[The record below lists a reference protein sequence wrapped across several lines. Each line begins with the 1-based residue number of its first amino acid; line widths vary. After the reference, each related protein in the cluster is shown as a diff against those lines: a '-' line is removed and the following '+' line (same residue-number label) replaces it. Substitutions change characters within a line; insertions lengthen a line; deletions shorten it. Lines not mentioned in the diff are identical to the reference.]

1 MFVFINCRSLISWKL
16 NDRHNYIHQL
26 PVINFAKTTWQ
37 AYCFSGDIVSHFLW
51 QKRNNGIFTT
61 FQREDTYISMVSRK
75 FSASSF
81 VNLNDRNIT
90 SKELLANT
98 FMETNSTNKY
108 ILTRSQKTYTRCK
121 RCSKLTKDAKTTT
134 IDNRRSKT
142 PKLRQLTLFWWCLQ
156 C

>member
-1 MFVFINCRSLISWKL
+1 MTGILFLR
-16 NDRHNYIHQL
+16 RHSQSFL
-26 PVINFAKTTWQ
+26 MAKTDQ
-37 AYCFSGDIVSHFLW
+37 RHIY
-51 QKRNNGIFTT
+51 T
-61 FQREDTYISMVSRK
+61 FQREDTYISMVSREL
-75 FSASSF
+75 SASSF